1 MGFRELATKE
11 TSALIS
17 RVNANWAQISARE
30 LRSLRDALA
39 TAAQAAE
46 AALVTPAPAKNEH
59 VNALADRLAA
69 EADARAKAFGERVA
83 KDAKNT
89 INTVRKELQDRSQ
102 EKDQLAATLNQT
114 HSQVEK
120 LRQELQ
126 AQTART
132 KKAERELENSK
143 RELEAARA
151 ESACVMQQLEAE
163 AAERAKLTV
172 ALNTAQML
180 QQSRRTEHQNGNRGR
195 SETAP
200 VERSTPEDV
209 AQLASLPI
217 SRLRAKFQRVE
228 GEP

>member
-1 MGFRELATKE
+1 MGFRELATNE
-11 TSALIS
+11 MSALIG
-17 RVNANWAQISARE
+17 RFNADWAQKSARE
-30 LRSLRDALA
+30 LRALREALT

-46 AALVTPAPAKNEH
+46 AALVTPAPAKSEH
-59 VNALADRLAA
+59 VRAFADRLTA
-69 EADARAKAFGERVA
+69 EADARAKALAERVA

-89 INTVRKELQDRSQ
+89 INAVRKELQDRSQ
-102 EKDQLAATLNQT
+102 EKEQLTATLNQT
-114 HSQVEK
+114 QSQVER

-126 AQTART
+126 TQTART

-143 RELEAARA
+143 GELEAARA

-180 QQSRRTEHQNGNRGR
+180 QQSRRTEHQNSNRGR

-200 VERSTPEDV
+200 VDRNTPEDV

-217 SRLRAKFQRVE
+217 SRLRAKFQNVE